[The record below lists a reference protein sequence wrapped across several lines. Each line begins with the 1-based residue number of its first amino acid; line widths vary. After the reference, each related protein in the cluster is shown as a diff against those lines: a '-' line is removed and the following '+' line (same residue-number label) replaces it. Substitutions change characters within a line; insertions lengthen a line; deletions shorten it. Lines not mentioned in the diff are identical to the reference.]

1 MLTLNKTRRYVI
13 SQDFKNNKKI
23 VNVILNIQCKK
34 IQLNLVIIKIDF
46 LNFSLF

>member
-1 MLTLNKTRRYVI
+1 MLTLNKNRRYVI

-34 IQLNLVIIKIDF
+34 Y
-46 LNFSLF
+46 S